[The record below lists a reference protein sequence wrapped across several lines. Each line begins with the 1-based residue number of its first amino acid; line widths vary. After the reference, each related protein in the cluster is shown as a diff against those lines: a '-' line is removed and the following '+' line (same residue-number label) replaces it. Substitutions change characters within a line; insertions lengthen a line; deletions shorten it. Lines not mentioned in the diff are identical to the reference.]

1 MTRKDRNVLGGEM
14 NEYSPGDG
22 LAARRLDLV
31 ITRTD
36 TRAWLAWKRLVRR
49 LVRDGV
55 TCALEAGSGP
65 LHWSLWRYFVTVSC
79 GASVSLRHPTS
90 LHLRAPSE
98 WSAVFSF
105 AVSVCLLVRPSVLLC
120 SPHASVAVHWCLSF
134 WIYNLVHV
142 PSHQSHP

>member
-1 MTRKDRNVLGGEM
+1 MSLVEQM

-65 LHWSLWRYFVTVSC
+65 LLWR
-79 GASVSLRHPTS
+79 
-90 LHLRAPSE
+90 
-98 WSAVFSF
+98 
-105 AVSVCLLVRPSVLLC
+105 
-120 SPHASVAVHWCLSF
+120 
-134 WIYNLVHV
+134 
-142 PSHQSHP
+142 

>member
-65 LHWSLWRYFVTVSC
+65 LH
-79 GASVSLRHPTS
+79 
-90 LHLRAPSE
+90 
-98 WSAVFSF
+98 
-105 AVSVCLLVRPSVLLC
+105 
-120 SPHASVAVHWCLSF
+120 
-134 WIYNLVHV
+134 
-142 PSHQSHP
+142 

>member
-31 ITRTD
+31 ITRTN

-90 LHLRAPSE
+90 SSLHLRAPSE
-98 WSAVFSF
+98 WSAVFLSPYPF
-105 AVSVCLLVRPSVLLC
+105 YLSVRPFCAVVFTSCVCCC
-120 SPHASVAVHWCLSF
+120 SLVSF
-134 WIYNLVHV
+134 ILDLHT
-142 PSHQSHP
+142 

>member
-1 MTRKDRNVLGGEM
+1 MTRKDRKVLGGEM

-65 LHWSLWRYFVTVSC
+65 LLWRYFVTVSC

-98 WSAVFSF
+98 WSAVFLSPYPF
-105 AVSVCLLVRPSVLLC
+105 CLSVRPFCAVVFTSCVCCC
-120 SPHASVAVHWCLSF
+120 SLVSF
-134 WIYNLVHV
+134 ILDLHT
-142 PSHQSHP
+142 

>member
-1 MTRKDRNVLGGEM
+1 M

-65 LHWSLWRYFVTVSC
+65 LLWRYFVTVSC

-105 AVSVCLLVRPSVLLC
+105 AVSVCLFVRPFCCVHLLRLLLF
-120 SPHASVAVHWCLSF
+120 AAVFHFGSA
-134 WIYNLVHV
+134 YLVHV
-142 PSHQSHP
+142 PSHQSHQ

>member
-49 LVRDGV
+49 LVRNGA

-65 LHWSLWRYFVTVSC
+65 LH
-79 GASVSLRHPTS
+79 
-90 LHLRAPSE
+90 
-98 WSAVFSF
+98 
-105 AVSVCLLVRPSVLLC
+105 
-120 SPHASVAVHWCLSF
+120 
-134 WIYNLVHV
+134 
-142 PSHQSHP
+142 

>member
-1 MTRKDRNVLGGEM
+1 MTRKDRKVLGGEM

-90 LHLRAPSE
+90 LHLRPPSE

-105 AVSVCLLVRPSVLLC
+105 AVSVCLFVRPFCCVHLMRLLLFTGVFHFG
-120 SPHASVAVHWCLSF
+120 ST
-134 WIYNLVHV
+134 YLVHV

>member
-49 LVRDGV
+49 LVRNGA
-55 TCALEAGSGP
+55 TCALEAGSRP
-65 LHWSLWRYFVTVSC
+65 LHGGRYRLATSYLLVRCFVTVSC

-98 WSAVFSF
+98 WSAVFLSPYPF
-105 AVSVCLLVRPSVLLC
+105 CLSVRPFCAVVFTSCVCCC
-120 SPHASVAVHWCLSF
+120 SLVSF
-134 WIYNLVHV
+134 ILDLHT
-142 PSHQSHP
+142 

>member
-49 LVRDGV
+49 LVRNGA
-55 TCALEAGSGP
+55 TCALEAGSRP
-65 LHWSLWRYFVTVSC
+65 LHGGRYRLATSYLLVRCFVTVSC

-98 WSAVFSF
+98 WSAVFLSLCL
-105 AVSVCLLVRPSVLLC
+105 SVCSSVCSVVFTSCVCCCSLV
-120 SPHASVAVHWCLSF
+120 SF
-134 WIYNLVHV
+134 ILDLHT
-142 PSHQSHP
+142 